1 MIIAEYSALFK
12 TCIFGYAKCE
22 AGVGMITFEPLW
34 ETLKRKNISQYT
46 LIKEYG
52 VSTGTLD
59 ALRKNR
65 SITMNTLNDLCNILD
80 CDISDIIRFIPDKQ

>member
-1 MIIAEYSALFK
+1 MIVFD
-12 TCIFGYAKCE
+12 
-22 AGVGMITFEPLW
+22 PLW
-34 ETLKRKNISQYT
+34 KTMKRRGISQYT

-65 SITMNTLNDLCNILD
+65 SITLNTLNDLCRILQ
-80 CDISDIIRFIPDKQ
+80 CPVEDIIRYIPDE

>member
-1 MIIAEYSALFK
+1 MFD
-12 TCIFGYAKCE
+12 
-22 AGVGMITFEPLW
+22 PLW
-34 ETLKRKNISQYT
+34 ETMKRQGISQYT

-65 SITMNTLNDLCNILD
+65 SITLNTLNDLCRILQ
-80 CDISDIIRFIPDKQ
+80 CPVEDIIRYMPDE

>member
-1 MIIAEYSALFK
+1 MFD
-12 TCIFGYAKCE
+12 
-22 AGVGMITFEPLW
+22 PLW
-34 ETLKRKNISQYT
+34 ETMKRRGVSQYT

-65 SITMNTLNDLCNILD
+65 SITLNTLNDLCRILQ
-80 CDISDIIRFIPDKQ
+80 CPVENVIRYIPDE

>member
-1 MIIAEYSALFK
+1 MIVFD
-12 TCIFGYAKCE
+12 
-22 AGVGMITFEPLW
+22 PLW
-34 ETLKRKNISQYT
+34 ETLKRKHISQYA

-65 SITMNTLNDLCNILD
+65 SVTLHTINDLCRILQ
-80 CDISDIIRFIPDKQ
+80 CDVGDVIRYVPEDEKL